1 MPHRRSEKRTERLIR
16 RFYKHLTLKKGL
28 SEETASA
35 HAHQIDFFAFHYL
48 KDYEGKS
55 ILNASGSD
63 IENYLGDW
71 YIQKVLNSTKS
82 DVRPILVAFKKFF
95 KFLYEKRKIEK
106 EQLGDILDFGYE
118 KDRDG
123 YFVRHGLGIEWFTI
137 TQLGKKTFKAST
149 G

>member
-1 MPHRRSEKRTERLIR
+1 MPRRRSEKRTERLIR
-16 RFYKHLTLKKGL
+16 RFRKHLTLKKGI

-55 ILNASGSD
+55 ILDASGKD

-71 YIQKVLNSTKS
+71 YIRKVLNSTKS

-106 EQLGDILDFGYE
+106 EQLGDILDFGFAE
-118 KDRDG
+118 DRDE
-123 YFVRHGLGIEWFTI
+123 YFMRHGLGVEWFTI
-137 TQLGKKTFKAST
+137 TQLRKKTFKAST